1 MGGNGVGGRSSGAAA
16 AGAFLG
22 RLWLLL
28 NDAEL
33 VQGQRGDLR
42 VGRRA
47 ASRLG
52 GEKGEIIQGWWRV
65 TDALR
70 HVCVLW

>member
-28 NDAEL
+28 DDAEL
-33 VQGQRGDLR
+33 VQGQRGYLR
-42 VGRRA
+42 VVVGGRRA
-47 ASRLG
+47 ARRLEV
-52 GEKGEIIQGWWRV
+52 EKGKIMQG
-65 TDALR
+65 
-70 HVCVLW
+70 